1 MTPVLGDGFKDLHVH
16 GNLWVPQCHPQPH
29 EIIKALLRDYQR
41 PSRGLILSWTLRL
54 GVDFFLIAA
63 DVLQLIL
70 RIAYPGVK
78 RNHTKRG
85 GFCTKDGL
93 NIWGS

>member
-1 MTPVLGDGFKDLHVH
+1 MGTPMPPPTSW
-16 GNLWVPQCHPQPH
+16 N
-29 EIIKALLRDYQR
+29 KALLRDYQR
-41 PSRGLILSWTLRL
+41 PSRGLILSWALRL

-78 RNHTKRG
+78 PNDTKRG

-93 NIWGS
+93 NIWIWWICRYMYNI